1 MQKFNALIFVKFC
14 IFGILRKTLSIFFL
28 TIYLISS
35 TEFNQLMKFPL
46 FIKHFIVHKDQ
57 DSQLT
62 LERFIAMH
70 YADQDINDADQD
82 EDMKLP
88 FKTHNTCLSS
98 SSVSFVPANLGDL
111 TIKVVSSEQKF
122 YSNYHEKFL
131 PSSYLSS
138 IWQPPKSC

>member
-1 MQKFNALIFVKFC
+1 M
-14 IFGILRKTLSIFFL
+14 LRKALSIFFL

-35 TEFNQLMKFPL
+35 TELNQLMKFPL
-46 FIKHFIVHKDQ
+46 FIKHFIEHQDKDA
-57 DSQLT
+57 QLT

-70 YADQDINDADQD
+70 YADQDINDSDQD

-88 FKTHNTCLSS
+88 FKTHNTCVSS
-98 SSVSFVPANLGDL
+98 SSVSFVPNNLGDL
-111 TIKVVSSEQKF
+111 IINVVCSEQKS
-122 YSNYHEKFL
+122 YSNYQEEFL